1 MKTGEVIYA
10 RTNADFLNEAFGTN
24 YKAWMKSSWGYDEEW
39 TVWMVRFN
47 NEINGWKNMFVTES
61 RIRQINLNEVNIFN
75 GISITQATTKKR
87 IVFEIVGDGNS
98 RKYIFRGKFVYDET
112 NSNPL
117 TSQYFDKVADEF

>member
-1 MKTGEVIYA
+1 MILEKIFQVFQ
-10 RTNADFLNEAFGTN
+10 N
-24 YKAWMKSSWGYDEEW
+24 
-39 TVWMVRFN
+39 V
-47 NEINGWKNMFVTES
+47 
-61 RIRQINLNEVNIFN
+61 QINLNEVKIFN